1 VRFLLRV
8 VVLLGISGGF
18 DGMRAGGCSAF
29 SADCFENRQ
38 NVDHALDSRSRFRRL
53 MPATIRADH
62 PAILPVAAA
71 IRAVTTNPLEQ
82 LVMVND
88 VTHLLVDFDED
99 ERVYGRP
106 EFHATL
112 DEMIARRREAGW
124 VYLRDDCD
132 GRAVFAAHL
141 LASLGIQWR
150 LEASYWQRHAWV
162 VARVGDIEYDLLELR
177 GATPETKEF
186 TYRVIGHY
194 FVRAAHPPPYFRW
207 RQAWRERTHG
217 DVEIAK
223 CLGLLELDSTPSHWR
238 ERVAVDW
245 TKVHPQGQMSPV
257 DPRML
262 AASTAAFPYG
272 EALHPL
278 SFAQSAPRMATSE
291 VGTRILLGAASEG
304 ATER

>member
-1 VRFLLRV
+1 MRFLLRLL
-8 VVLLGISGGF
+8 VLLGLAGGI
-18 DGMRAGGCSAF
+18 DGMPAGGGPPFPNNFFANGLRS
-29 SADCFENRQ
+29 
-38 NVDHALDSRSRFRRL
+38 DHSRDSRVRFRRE
-53 MPATIRADH
+53 MPLTIRADH

-99 ERVYGRP
+99 ERVYGLP

-162 VARVGDIEYDLLELR
+162 VARVGDVDYDLLELR
-177 GATPETKEF
+177 GVAPETKELM
-186 TYRVIGHY
+186 YRLIGHY
-194 FVRAAHPPPYFRW
+194 FVQTPHPPPYFRW
-207 RQAWRERTHG
+207 REAWRERTRG
-217 DVEIAK
+217 NVEIAK
-223 CLGLLELDSTPSHWR
+223 RLGLLELDSTPTRWH
-238 ERVAVDW
+238 ERFAIDW
-245 TKVHPQGQMSPV
+245 TKVHPEGRMSPV

-262 AASTAAFPYG
+262 AASTAAFPFG
-272 EALHPL
+272 ETLHPD
-278 SFAQSAPRMATSE
+278 SFAQAAPRPSVSM
-291 VGTRILLGAASEG
+291 GTRVLLGAASETSTG
-304 ATER
+304 R